1 MGVHFSIPYSYG
13 VSLLSAQVKTG
24 AFKKRDPTV
33 IERGGDADMESIRRP
48 CKIWSLLSRKI
59 RMRRGILLELV
70 LVGVD
75 PDQILSGVHM

>member
-33 IERGGDADMESIRRP
+33 IGRDVDADIESVGRP

-59 RMRRGILLELV
+59 RMLLGPSSSE
-70 LVGVD
+70 D
-75 PDQILSGVHM
+75 PQIHDLTMFLEYNI

>member
-33 IERGGDADMESIRRP
+33 IGRDVDAGMESVGRP

-59 RMRRGILLELV
+59 RMLLEAFVFRRSSKHDLTMF
-70 LVGVD
+70 LEYN
-75 PDQILSGVHM
+75 I